1 MKINQATS
9 TATLRSA
16 RAFISSDM
24 ISAISLNKCVS
35 LSLLLI
41 QHVWAVGLQS
51 HWLMTC
57 MERCSSTWDARAFN
71 ANSGVPAPENS
82 VQSCTWTGFFWASQQ
97 SVKKT
102 LAICS
107 GQWNNCFNGVSVIV
121 MSSGLTSS
129 SVSFFS
135 LRCFFG
141 MRTDATLAVVFFVA
155 LGALDLLPFSVV
167 FASFFCFLFDVVLST
182 PTCSFF
188 LLVFGFP
195 GRGTDRCL
203 PCWRRLPRWRWR
215 HWWWGSSWCCASF
228 WHLANGKLVVVTEI
242 HGRFLWALEV
252 PCEEWWCRWHFWR
265 CSIKRHH
272 LCFHQIKPIWRWVL
286 EAKHGWQKET

>member
-1 MKINQATS
+1 MKRKEKYHTSHMKINQATS

-155 LGALDLLPFSVV
+155 LGALDLLPFLVV

-182 PTCSFF
+182 PKRVVFF
-188 LLVFGFP
+188 SAGFRISRQRN
-195 GRGTDRCL
+195 GQM
-203 PCWRRLPRWRWR
+203 
-215 HWWWGSSWCCASF
+215 SSVLKAPS
-228 WHLANGKLVVVTEI
+228 
-242 HGRFLWALEV
+242 ALKV
-252 PCEEWWCRWHFWR
+252 APLMMR
-265 CSIKRHH
+265 
-272 LCFHQIKPIWRWVL
+272 Q
-286 EAKHGWQKET
+286 